1 MKNIVKPNERLDD
14 LQFSMPNGKSLCV
27 IQNPN
32 GFCFGVDAVLLANF
46 AQIRKNFKVADF
58 GTGCGVISLLIAA
71 KTNAT
76 HITGVEI
83 QKDVADMAR
92 RSVIWNGLEDRIDI
106 INEDLKIFGSSSPS
120 SFDAVI
126 CNPPYKESGGGIVNP
141 NDTVAISRHEIHC
154 TLFDV
159 ISSAARLLRMG
170 GKLNLIHRPERLVDI
185 ICIMREHKLEAKR
198 IRFIHPKPH
207 KTATMVLVEATKGG
221 KPKLFL
227 EPPLYV
233 YNENGEYSDEI
244 NKIYGRKI

>member
-1 MKNIVKPNERLDD
+1 MKNIIKPNERLDD
-14 LQFSMPNGKSLCV
+14 LQIPMPNGKSLSV
-27 IQNPN
+27 IQNPK

-46 AQIRKNFKVADF
+46 AQIRKNFKVVDF
-58 GTGCGVISLLIAA
+58 GTGSGVIPLLIAA
-71 KTNAT
+71 KTNAS
-76 HITGVEI
+76 HITGIEI
-83 QKDVADMAR
+83 QKEVAAMAR
-92 RSVIWNGLEDRIDI
+92 RSVVWNELEDKIDI
-106 INEDLKIFGSSSPS
+106 ANEDLKTFGSDLSST
-120 SFDAVI
+120 FDAVL
-126 CNPPYKESGGGIVNP
+126 CNPPYKESGGGIINP
-141 NDTVAISRHEIHC
+141 NDTMAIARHEIHC

-159 ISSAARLLRMG
+159 ISSASRLLRVG

-207 KTATMVLVEATKGG
+207 KTATMVIVEATKGG

-244 NKIYGRKI
+244 NKIYGREI